1 MLISVLSVIIV
12 FSILILSHE
21 LGHFIMAKRMGVKVE
36 VFSLGFGPRIWSVKR
51 GGTEY
56 AFSAIPLGGYVKMAG
71 EEPGEESSGAEW
83 EFRSKPVYKRFNI
96 VVAGAVFNYIAG
108 FIMFCL
114 VFMAGAPVPTSRIGR
129 VLEGY
134 PAEKTGLKENDRI
147 LAIDGKEVRYWEDVI
162 DILHKKKEGEAIE
175 LSVERGGRRLDFR
188 VSGKS
193 EEHTDIFGKPVR
205 MTLIGIGQSDET
217 ELVRHGFVE
226 AVEMGGR
233 TTWGITTMTYKA
245 IWFMFTGALSVKEV
259 SGPIGIFAITGRFA
273 KKGIVYL
280 LWISGVIS
288 VSLAIFNLLP
298 FPILDGGHVLFLA
311 FEKMRGR
318 PLDAKVQEKVQQVA
332 LALLIAFVLVVSW
345 NDVTKFFLK

>member
-1 MLISVLSVIIV
+1 
-12 FSILILSHE
+12 
-21 LGHFIMAKRMGVKVE
+21 
-36 VFSLGFGPRIWSVKR
+36 
-51 GGTEY
+51 
-56 AFSAIPLGGYVKMAG
+56 
-71 EEPGEESSGAEW
+71 
-83 EFRSKPVYKRFNI
+83 
-96 VVAGAVFNYIAG
+96 
-108 FIMFCL
+108 
-114 VFMAGAPVPTSRIGR
+114 
-129 VLEGY
+129 
-134 PAEKTGLKENDRI
+134 
-147 LAIDGKEVRYWEDVI
+147 
-162 DILHKKKEGEAIE
+162 
-175 LSVERGGRRLDFR
+175 
-188 VSGKS
+188 
-193 EEHTDIFGKPVR
+193 
-205 MTLIGIGQSDET
+205 
-217 ELVRHGFVE
+217 
-226 AVEMGGR
+226 MGGR